1 MKYELGGKLMA
12 DFAVLTQKTYN
23 YLTDGNDKNKKAKD
37 TKKYVI
43 KRILKFED
51 YKRYVVA
58 NQLEN
63 KINQLEK
70 NKFNTDRENLR
81 ENDKEFI
88 KNNK

>member
-1 MKYELGGKLMA
+1 MQYWDK
-12 DFAVLTQKTYN
+12 KTYS
-23 YLTDGNDKNKKAKD
+23 YLTDGSDKNKKAKG

-63 KINQLEK
+63 KINQPEK
-70 NKFNTDRENLR
+70 NKVNTDRENLR

-88 KNNK
+88 KNNKWI